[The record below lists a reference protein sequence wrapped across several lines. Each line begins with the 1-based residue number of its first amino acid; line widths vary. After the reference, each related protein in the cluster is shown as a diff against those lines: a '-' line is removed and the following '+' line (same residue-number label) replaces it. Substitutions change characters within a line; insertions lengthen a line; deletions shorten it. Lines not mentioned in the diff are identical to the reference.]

1 MVDTQQ
7 IVRKS
12 CRFYENKFPK
22 ENDLVVVEVK
32 NVVENGAYVNLL
44 EYNNIEGLVAP

>member
-1 MVDTQQ
+1 
-7 IVRKS
+7 
-12 CRFYENKFPK
+12 
-22 ENDLVVVEVK
+22 LVVVEVK